1 MKKVKSSQNL
11 HCLDKIDAINL
22 LTINSIHYIIDI
34 LHIVYIIK
42 KEMHEIMK
50 FVYNFLEGSK
60 DMKGLLGGKGANL
73 AEMTNLG
80 LPIPAGFTITT
91 DACLNYLANKNTL
104 DKMIKEQVKAAI
116 NELEASSKKQ
126 FNATD
131 NPLFVSVR
139 SGAKFSM
146 PGMMDTILNLGLN
159 DESVVSLAEETGN
172 EVFAYDC
179 YGRLLK
185 MFGEVV
191 FSISRHHFDEQLVYL
206 KNKKGY
212 EKDDELKAEDLQQLI
227 KVYKDIYV
235 EVVHRPFPQ
244 SPEEQLF
251 MAIEAV
257 FRSWLNSRA
266 KTYRE
271 LHQIPED
278 LGTAVN
284 IQEMVFGNTGKNSG
298 TGVAFTRN
306 PATGEKGLFGEYL
319 INAQGEDVVA
329 GIRTPL
335 PIAILSET
343 MPTVYEQFLQ
353 IVDQLEKHYEDMQ
366 DIEFTI
372 ENQKLY
378 ILQTRNGKRTPK
390 AAFQIATDL
399 VQEGLIT
406 KETAVSRIDPQIIN
420 QLLHPVFTEEALKNA
435 EKIAKGLPA
444 SPGAVTGAVYF
455 DAESAKMAKEQGE
468 DVILLRQET
477 SPEDIEGMIVSEAIV
492 TSRGGMTSHAAVVA
506 RGMGV
511 CCVVGCESLKI
522 NDFIKQAVYNDGII
536 SEGDIISVDGSSGEI
551 YVGTLEKEMVEE
563 KQSLND
569 LLQWA
574 DEIATM
580 RVHANAETPTD
591 IKTALSF
598 GAKGI
603 GLARTEHMFFG
614 EERVLEMR
622 KLILAQTSYERQ
634 QPLEVLKEYQKG
646 DFKAIYR
653 EMKELPTTI
662 RLLDPP
668 LHEFLPRAEAEV
680 DELAK
685 ELNISQEVINARIE
699 SLHETNP
706 MLGHRGCR
714 LAITYPEIYSMQV
727 SAIVESALEVNEELN
742 ISIIPEIMIPL
753 ICDVKELEII
763 KAEIIQVIDQ
773 VFAQKKQTLAYHIG
787 TMIEIPRACLTAD
800 EVAEQADFF
809 SFGTNDLAQM
819 VYGFSRDDVGKFM
832 GEYVGKEIL
841 LADPFQ
847 TLDVKGVGALMQTAI
862 EKGRKVKSELNI
874 GVCGELGGDPES
886 IKHFQEYGLTYVS
899 CSPYRIPIARLAAA
913 QAKLSAVHDHT
924 D

>member
-1 MKKVKSSQNL
+1 MK
-11 HCLDKIDAINL
+11 
-22 LTINSIHYIIDI
+22 Y
-34 LHIVYIIK
+34 
-42 KEMHEIMK
+42 
-50 FVYNFLEGSK
+50 VYNFLEGSK
-60 DMKGLLGGKGANL
+60 DMKELLGGKGANL

-80 LPIPAGFTITT
+80 LPVPGGFTITT
-91 DACLNYLANKNTL
+91 DACLSFLANKNTMSSL
-104 DKMIKEQVKAAI
+104 IKDQVRAAI

-159 DESVVSLAEETGN
+159 DQSVVMLAEATGN
-172 EVFAYDC
+172 ELFAYDC

-191 FSISRHHFDEQLVYL
+191 FSISKHHFDEQFLFL
-206 KNKKGY
+206 KTQKGY
-212 EKDDELKAEDLQQLI
+212 ETDDELKAHDMQQLVKI
-227 KVYKDIYV
+227 YQDIYV
-235 EVVHRPFPQ
+235 EVLHRPFPQ

-257 FRSWLNSRA
+257 FRSWLNPRA
-266 KTYRE
+266 ITYRE
-271 LHQIPED
+271 LHHISED
-278 LGTAVN
+278 IGTAVN
-284 IQEMVFGNTGKNSG
+284 IQEMVFGNTGEDSG

-335 PIAILSET
+335 PITKLFEA
-343 MPTVYEQFLQ
+343 MPEVYEQFLN
-353 IVDQLEKHYEDMQ
+353 IADQLERHYQDMQ

-372 ENQKLY
+372 EKEKLF
-378 ILQTRNGKRTPK
+378 ILQTRNGKRTSK
-390 AAFQIATDL
+390 AAFQIAADL
-399 VQEGLIT
+399 VEEDLIT
-406 KETAVSRIDPQIIN
+406 KEMALERIDPQMIN
-420 QLLHPVFTEEALKNA
+420 QLLHPVFTETALSNA
-435 EKIAKGLPA
+435 EMIAKGLPA
-444 SPGAVTGAVYF
+444 SPGAVTGAAYF
-455 DAESAKMAKEQGE
+455 DAESAKNAKERGE

-477 SPEDIEGMIVSEAIV
+477 SPEDIEGMIASEAVI

-511 CCVVGCESLKI
+511 CCVVGCESLKV
-522 NDFIKQAVYNDGII
+522 NEFIKQASYSDDGVIA
-536 SEGDIISVDGSSGEI
+536 EGDIISVDGSSGEI
-551 YVGTLEKEMVEE
+551 YTGMLEKEMIEE

-569 LLQWA
+569 ILQWA

-580 RVHANAETPTD
+580 NVHANAETPAD
-591 IKTALSF
+591 IKIALAF
-598 GAKGI
+598 GAKGV

-614 EERVLEMR
+614 EERILEMR
-622 KLILAQTSYERQ
+622 KLILAETTFERLR
-634 QPLEVLKEYQKG
+634 PLEVLKEYQKE

-668 LHEFLPRAEAEV
+668 LHEFLPKAETEI
-680 DELAK
+680 DELIK
-685 ELNISQEVINARIE
+685 ELNVSKEIVMARIE
-699 SLHETNP
+699 GLHETNP

-714 LAITYPEIYSMQV
+714 LAITYPEIYRMQT
-727 SAIVESALEVNEELN
+727 SAIIESALEINEELSLN
-742 ISIIPEIMIPL
+742 IIPEIMIPL
-753 ICDVKELEII
+753 ICDAKELEII
-763 KAEIIQVIDQ
+763 KADIVQVIDQ
-773 VFAQKKQTLAYHIG
+773 VFVSKKKTLDYRIG

-800 EVAEQADFF
+800 EIAESADFF

-819 VYGFSRDDVGKFM
+819 VYGFSRDDIGKFL

-847 TLDVKGVGALMQTAI
+847 TLDVGGVGTLMQTAI
-862 EKGRKVKSELNI
+862 EKGRKVKPALNI

-886 IKHFQEYGLTYVS
+886 IKHFHAYGLSYVS
-899 CSPYRIPIARLAAA
+899 CSPYRIPIARLAVA
-913 QAKLSAVHDHT
+913 QAKLRTIHDHT